1 MANFE
6 KNTNHILIYLP
17 TYKNNKFITLIRYSI
32 NATNYSRNSCFA
44 NRCMP
49 LRTGYALYFG
59 ILYHTL
65 DPVFGFGAQVP
76 SGPSPALY
84 T

>member
-17 TYKNNKFITLIRYSI
+17 TYTRFAVCLFIFT
-32 NATNYSRNSCFA
+32 TNYSLNYCFA

>member
-1 MANFE
+1 MIAVYPLLYQVSANR
-6 KNTNHILIYLP
+6 HL
-17 TYKNNKFITLIRYSI
+17 FIFT
-32 NATNYSRNSCFA
+32 TNYSLNYCFA

>member
-1 MANFE
+1 MIAVYPLLYQVSANR
-6 KNTNHILIYLP
+6 HLP
-17 TYKNNKFITLIRYSI
+17 TYIAVCLFIFT
-32 NATNYSRNSCFA
+32 TNYSLNYCFA